1 MLKDINKTFRDNYVQ
16 KKKEYDKLLIV
27 FKKRQY
33 INKINASDNRTKTTW
48 SIINEIN
55 GKNKKKN
62 VNLEGNNTDLA
73 NNFNVYVSTAATKL
87 LQDLGD
93 VLFSTEINYC
103 EKFMVVV
110 LVDENEIL
118 GIVKSLKNKIS
129 SGNDEISTSLFKFSI
144 TAIVKPLVH
153 IINNSLTYGIF
164 PDKLKQALVIPVY
177 KKGDETQIE
186 NYRPISLLSCFS
198 KIFKKVMSNRITEHM
213 LENNL
218 INNNQH
224 GYLKGR
230 STQTAL
236 FQFTENIIKSLENKQ
251 LPIGLFLDLSKAY
264 DTLNYTILTRKL
276 ELYGIRGIVLKWVI
290 SYLTH
295 RKQKVVIGHGVDRV
309 SSEYLEVTLG
319 VPQGSVIGPLL
330 FILYTNDITEL
341 CDNSCVITNYADDTN
356 LLLTASSLP
365 TLIDN
370 TKLVMSKASDWFTKN
385 KLILNSS
392 KTNIVLFKTSRSKI
406 LPPEEICIKNASIK
420 LNNSTKFLGMI
431 LDSNLCYDKH
441 IDSILSRL
449 GKVCYTL
456 RVLRQYLDYQT
467 MKVVYHSN
475 FESHIRYGI
484 IVYGSCR
491 DIERLFICQK
501 RALRIILGISQR
513 ETCREKFKQS
523 KLLTITAI
531 YIQECILFFYRKR
544 NLFGANESQNLYH
557 TRTLNYTIPG
567 HRLNISENG
576 AYYSSIKLYNSL
588 PIEIKNLQNIRLFK
602 KALYRFLLE
611 IEPYNMEEYYGHL

>member
-1 MLKDINKTFRDNYVQ
+1 
-16 KKKEYDKLLIV
+16 
-27 FKKRQY
+27 
-33 INKINASDNRTKTTW
+33 
-48 SIINEIN
+48 
-55 GKNKKKN
+55 
-62 VNLEGNNTDLA
+62 
-73 NNFNVYVSTAATKL
+73 
-87 LQDLGD
+87 
-93 VLFSTEINYC
+93 
-103 EKFMVVV
+103 MVVA
-110 LVDENEIL
+110 LVDKNEIL

-129 SGNDEISTSLFKFSI
+129 SGNDEILTSLFKFSI

-164 PDKLKQALVIPVY
+164 PEKQLKQALVIPVY

-198 KIFKKVMSNRITEHM
+198 KIFEKVMSNRITEHM

-295 RKQKVVIGHGVDRV
+295 RKQKVVIGHGVNRV

-406 LPPEEICIKNASIK
+406 LPPEEICIK
-420 LNNSTKFLGMI
+420 MQ
-431 LDSNLCYDKH
+431 
-441 IDSILSRL
+441 
-449 GKVCYTL
+449 V
-456 RVLRQYLDYQT
+456 
-467 MKVVYHSN
+467 
-475 FESHIRYGI
+475 
-484 IVYGSCR
+484 
-491 DIERLFICQK
+491 
-501 RALRIILGISQR
+501 
-513 ETCREKFKQS
+513 
-523 KLLTITAI
+523 
-531 YIQECILFFYRKR
+531 
-544 NLFGANESQNLYH
+544 
-557 TRTLNYTIPG
+557 
-567 HRLNISENG
+567 
-576 AYYSSIKLYNSL
+576 
-588 PIEIKNLQNIRLFK
+588 
-602 KALYRFLLE
+602 
-611 IEPYNMEEYYGHL
+611 